1 MKGSIP
7 EEVKKCIFAIIMTTS
22 FGRPRTSPNLSSGG
36 DLQTYRLTES
46 QTQESKT
53 PYTRQQ
59 ILIMVY
65 FKKGTTSDDTRIIVR
80 NRVYPDRSAIL
91 KLYSFVRNWGSDK
104 KYPTFSYS
112 SWKRALKSQCG
123 FSSWSHRVRCKLP
136 LGKGTQE
143 IVYVSC
149 EQQFAAAID
158 AMSQS
163 GADLEFE
170 IVHKYKWFRVEKD
183 PSLNGHRSHGASSK
197 RGSSFYGAAEKLGDF
212 EKCDLD

>member
-1 MKGSIP
+1 
-7 EEVKKCIFAIIMTTS
+7 
-22 FGRPRTSPNLSSGG
+22 
-36 DLQTYRLTES
+36 
-46 QTQESKT
+46 
-53 PYTRQQ
+53 
-59 ILIMVY
+59 MVY

-170 IVHKYKWFRVEKD
+170 IVHKYSENTLLLYDSDRKCVLTFVRMVPCGEGSQSEWT
-183 PSLNGHRSHGASSK
+183 SK
-197 RGSSFYGAAEKLGDF
+197 PW
-212 EKCDLD
+212 C